1 MDALMKQS
9 AAQEPLPRRDY
20 TLNLL
25 RRAAVSGAIPMP
37 QLEAI
42 RSGLHQAAAERAA
55 AYTRGR
61 STTVTRAQA
70 EAFYQ
75 SLFCQLDAVLL
86 APGSDAAAEE
96 ALRSKPLGE
105 LLEAGQLRSLQ
116 LYEEAKERFRKAYQ
130 LTKPVQTSF
139 FHALLDDFSRF
150 CTDYD
155 ARFRAADTKVEFSY
169 PLLGGETVTES
180 GIVGVHHYYSSLL
193 REAELLHQFDTAAVQ
208 TMMQRYADRF
218 LTTPD
223 MIAENIAELV
233 MRHWLTNA
241 LCGAEDDL
249 LTVTPETQAL
259 FNAQFGDMPAEQL
272 EAEIRRCIAERFA
285 DCPFTEI
292 PASVLRPYGRQSAT
306 LSE

>member
-9 AAQEPLPRRDY
+9 AAQEPLLRRDY

-25 RRAAVSGAIPMP
+25 RRAALSGSIPML

-61 STTVTRAQA
+61 SMTVTRAQA

-86 APGSDAAAEE
+86 ALGSDAAAEE
-96 ALRSKPLGE
+96 ALRSRALGE

-116 LYEEAKERFRKAYQ
+116 LYEEAKERFRKAYK

-139 FHALLDDFSRF
+139 FHALLDGFSRF

-169 PLLGGETVTES
+169 PLLGGETVIES
-180 GIVGVHHYYSSLL
+180 GIVGVHYYYSALL
-193 REAELLHQFDTAAVQ
+193 REAELLHAFDLAAVQ

-218 LTTPD
+218 LTIPD

-241 LCGAEDDL
+241 LCGAEGDQ
-249 LTVTPETQAL
+249 LTVTPETQEL
-259 FNAQFGDMPAEQL
+259 FRAKYGDMPAEQL
-272 EAEIRRCIAERFA
+272 EAEIRRCIKERFA
-285 DCPFTEI
+285 DRPVPEI
-292 PASVLRPYGRQSAT
+292 PAAVMRPYGMRSAA
-306 LSE
+306 L